1 MFEGAPPRQGDG
13 VPHCGSVGRPTSRP
27 FASNPGTDLLP
38 SNPQRR
44 SDPVTERLP
53 LQVQHPSAV
62 FSGCLFRGGVYGLSG
77 LSGPP
82 PERATLSD
90 LSLQPPCHH
99 LPTTHAAHTLPLT
112 TLAPPCPLQPH
123 QPLLGT
129 HSPLQTAASLPL
141 STRTEHTSHPLRLG
155 ILAPALHHAAPAAQR
170 YTSLGATT
178 TADFPRPG
186 RPSFAT
192 FRASAPRGRSAVDL
206 QAATSLVT
214 ALMHRGKVGAQGPIP
229 TFADNLMADLLSV
242 HEGVGDWPVSVLV
255 WGTLR
260 AATAD
265 GPSVLRY
272 FRHVAA
278 MLKVHAGWDVMAHP
292 LVVAFAA
299 RVREVRGDHVA
310 GTPAVILRDDY
321 FRLLEMIVDPRLRAM
336 LVIAW
341 RRMARIAD
349 VLEIR
354 HHGLWLGPSSEQ
366 IWIEAP
372 FSKTNATGQWD
383 RYLIVVSPRELLA
396 LLPYTQRYP
405 PSTPPLRRPLLF
417 AGITTRL
424 MADTLS
430 ALVGRKVGAHTL
442 RRSALTAAIEAGVP
456 VPTAILL
463 SGHTSPQGAA
473 PYILTPDL
481 VTASGMATASAA
493 TVLPPVWSSA
503 APADFRASLL
513 RPVTSLSARLPPQR
527 LPP

>member
-1 MFEGAPPRQGDG
+1 MYEGAPPRQGDG
-13 VPHCGSVGRPTSRP
+13 VPHYGPVGWPASRP
-27 FASNPGTDLLP
+27 IASHSDTHFLPPRPQWGTDP
-38 SNPQRR
+38 ITQ
-44 SDPVTERLP
+44 RLP
-53 LQVQHPSAV
+53 LPVQYARSV
-62 FSGCLFRGGVYGLSG
+62 FGGCVFRGGVHSLSG
-77 LSGPP
+77 LSPGRTPIG
-82 PERATLSD
+82 AS
-90 LSLQPPCHH
+90 SLPPPCHP
-99 LPTTHAAHTLPLT
+99 LPTPHAAPTLPLT
-112 TLAPPCPLQPH
+112 TLAPPCLLRPVQPTI
-123 QPLLGT
+123 GT
-129 HSPLQTAASLPL
+129 NFPPRTAPSPPPT
-141 STRTEHTSHPLRLG
+141 HTIHPLRLG

-178 TADFPRPG
+178 TGDFPRPG

-214 ALMHRGKVGAQGPIP
+214 ALMHRGKIGAQGPIP

-278 MLKVHAGWDVMAHP
+278 MLKVHAGWDVMSHP

-321 FRLLEMIVDPRLRAM
+321 FKLLELIVDPRLRAM

-354 HHGLWLGPSSEQ
+354 YHGLWLGPSSEQ

-372 FSKTNATGQWD
+372 FSKTGATGQWD

-417 AGITTRL
+417 AGITTRM

-481 VTASGMATASAA
+481 ITATGMATASAA
-493 TVLPPVWSSA
+493 TVLPPAWSSA

-513 RPVTSLSARLPPQR
+513 RPVTSLSARSPPQR